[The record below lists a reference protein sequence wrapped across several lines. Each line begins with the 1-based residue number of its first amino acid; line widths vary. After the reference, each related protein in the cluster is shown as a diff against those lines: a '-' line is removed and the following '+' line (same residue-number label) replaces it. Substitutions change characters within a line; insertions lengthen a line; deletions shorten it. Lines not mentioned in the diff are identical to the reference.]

1 MDELKIYGMCLGR
14 LRYQIGRAK
23 GNARNCGDH
32 VPARILL
39 ESYNTSDIDDLVDI
53 LELYDLEGR
62 AWENLEEKL
71 EDLAQ
76 TVSALASE
84 TLMFDLTEEGHLG
97 LYLLSG
103 EAADAVSTPRPAI
116 AHALF

>member
-14 LRYQIGRAK
+14 LRHQIGRAK
-23 GNARNCGDH
+23 DNPRNNGNGSQTR
-32 VPARILL
+32 VLL
-39 ESYNTSDIDDLVDI
+39 ESYNTADIDDLIDI
-53 LELYDLEGR
+53 LELYDMDERSWGSLK
-62 AWENLEEKL
+62 EKL
-71 EDLAQ
+71 DDLAQ

-103 EAADAVSTPRPAI
+103 EVAPAPAETPSVQYSLA
-116 AHALF
+116 

>member
-23 GNARNCGDH
+23 GSARIHDRQ

-62 AWENLEEKL
+62 DWESLREKL

-84 TLMFDLTEEGHLG
+84 TVMFDLTDEGHLG

-103 EAADAVSTPRPAI
+103 EAAEAVHAQTP
-116 AHALF
+116 

>member
-23 GNARNCGDH
+23 SKAGSNGNGAQ
-32 VPARILL
+32 ARILL
-39 ESYNTSDIDDLVDI
+39 ESYNTADIDDLVDI
-53 LELYDLEGR
+53 LELYDLDGR
-62 AWENLEEKL
+62 DWESLREKL

-76 TVSALASE
+76 TVSALTSE
-84 TLMFDLTEEGHLG
+84 TVMFDLTDEGHLG

-103 EAADAVSTPRPAI
+103 EAAEAVHAQTP
-116 AHALF
+116 